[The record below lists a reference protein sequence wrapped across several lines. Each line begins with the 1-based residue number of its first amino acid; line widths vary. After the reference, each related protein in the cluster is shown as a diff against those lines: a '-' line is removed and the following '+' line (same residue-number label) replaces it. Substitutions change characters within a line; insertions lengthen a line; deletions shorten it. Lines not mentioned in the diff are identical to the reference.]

1 MIQITGGTG
10 ITLANTS
17 SKTSFSG
24 KVYMENGAVV
34 EGIDVGETLKL
45 LTFFIQ
51 SQYPEVLEQFN
62 AIEKIRKS

>member
-1 MIQITGGTG
+1 MTGSITGGAFPPTG
-10 ITLANTS
+10 VS

-34 EGIDVGETLKL
+34 EGVDVGETLKL

-62 AIEKIRKS
+62 AIEKIKKS

>member
-1 MIQITGGTG
+1 MMGSITG
-10 ITLANTS
+10 A
-17 SKTSFSG
+17 SKTTFSG

-51 SQYPEVLEQFN
+51 SQYPEVYEQFN
-62 AIEKIRKS
+62 AIEKIKKS

>member
-1 MIQITGGTG
+1 MIGITGGGTG
-10 ITLANTS
+10 ILANTS
-17 SKTSFSG
+17 SKTSFG

-51 SQYPEVLEQFN
+51 SQYPEVFEQFN

>member
-1 MIQITGGTG
+1 MLGVLTNGVGTG
-10 ITLANTS
+10 
-17 SKTSFSG
+17 KTSFSG

-62 AIEKIRKS
+62 AIEKIRRS